1 MAKDTIPYISIHN
14 ARANNL
20 KGIDLDIPKNKLIV
34 ITGLSGSGKSSLA
47 FDTLYAE
54 GQRRYVESMSS
65 YARQFMGRL
74 RKPEVD
80 MISGLTPTIA
90 IEQRVISHNPRSTV
104 GTVTE
109 IYDYLKLLFARIGK
123 TFSPVSGKLVKRHQV
138 MDVVN
143 YINSL
148 PLGTEI
154 YILAPVSIPKERS
167 IDEQLFTLMQQGYS
181 RVLIDG
187 EITRI
192 DDFIEKKGKSKR
204 KPSLMIVVDRLKRT
218 EHSEDAIGRLSDSVQ
233 TAFYEGK
240 DTCKILSISN
250 EERTEMEFS
259 TRFEADGITFDIPSP
274 VMFAFNSP
282 YGACP
287 RCNGFGNVIGIDPAL
302 VVPNQSLSVFDGAIA
317 CWKGEK
323 MSLWKDRLVNSA
335 HRFNF
340 PIHKPYFELSEEQK
354 KLLWTGNSY
363 FGGINEFFDYVES
376 QAYKIQYRVLLSR
389 YRGKTTCPECKGLR
403 LKKEASYVK
412 VGGRSISELVNM
424 PIDELKTFFDNL
436 KLDEHDSA
444 ISERLLVEIKSRLS
458 FLLNVGLGYLTLNRS
473 SNTLSGGES
482 QRINLA
488 TSLGSSL
495 VGATYILDEPSI
507 GLHQRDTKQL
517 IKVLQRLRD
526 IGNTVI
532 VVEHD
537 EEIIRAADHI
547 IDIGPL
553 AGRLGGE
560 LVFQGDIKALA
571 KAKDSLT
578 ADYIYG
584 KASIAPPKKTRSWN
598 NAITIHN
605 ATENNLKNITVTFP
619 LNTFTVVTGVSGS
632 GKSTLVRDILYPAI
646 KRQLNETA
654 DYCGSFGSIDG
665 NISAIEA
672 IELVDQNPIG
682 KSSRSNPITY
692 IKAYDDIRQLFAEQ
706 KLAKMR
712 GITAAHFSFN
722 TPGGRCDDCDGEGTT
737 RIEMQFMADIYLP
750 CDVCHGKRFKD
761 EILDIT
767 FNGKNVSD
775 ILDMTIN
782 EAVEFFSQEKNNL
795 TEKILSKLK
804 PLQDV
809 GLGYVKMGQPSNTL
823 SGGESQRIKLA
834 SFLVKGQNQKRTLF
848 IFDEPTTGLHFDD
861 VRKLLDSL
869 EALVNRGHS
878 VIAIEHN
885 LDVIRSADHII
896 DLGPEGGQHGGEVV
910 FTGTPEQLMKNTKS
924 YTGKALAE
932 QKK

>member
-20 KGIDLDIPKNKLIV
+20 KGIDLDIPKNKLVV

-80 MISGLTPTIA
+80 MIKGLTPTIA

-123 TFSPVSGKLVKRHQV
+123 TISPVTGKEVKKHQV

-148 PLGTEI
+148 PLGAET
-154 YILAPVSIPKERS
+154 YILAPVTIPKERS
-167 IDEQLFTLMQQGYS
+167 IDEHLYTLMQQGYS
-181 RVLIDG
+181 RILIDG

-192 DDFIEKKGKSKR
+192 DDYMERKGKSKR
-204 KPSLMIVVDRLKRT
+204 KPDMMIVVDRLKRT
-218 EHSEDAIGRLSDSVQ
+218 EKTEEMTGRLSDSVQ

-240 DTCKILSISN
+240 DTCKILSVSDN
-250 EERTEMEFS
+250 ERTTVDFS
-259 TRFEADGITFDIPSP
+259 TRFEADGITFDVPSP
-274 VMFAFNSP
+274 FMFAFNSP

-287 RCNGFGNVIGIDPAL
+287 RCNGFGNIIGIDPSL
-302 VVPNQSLSVFDGAIA
+302 VIPNQSLSVFDGAIA
-317 CWKGEK
+317 CWKGDK
-323 MSLWKDRLVNSA
+323 MGLWKDQLVNNA
-335 HRFNF
+335 HHFNF
-340 PIHKPYFELSEEQK
+340 PIHKPYYELSDEQK
-354 KLLWTGNSY
+354 ELLWTGNKY
-363 FGGINEFFDYVES
+363 FDGIDSFFEYVES
-376 QAYKIQYRVLLSR
+376 QAYKIQYRVLLAR

-403 LKKEASYVK
+403 LRKSANYVK

-424 PIDELKTFFDNL
+424 PIDELIAFFDNL
-436 KLDEHDSA
+436 TLSEHDKA
-444 ISERLLVEIKSRLS
+444 VSERLLIEIKNRLS
-458 FLLNVGLGYLTLNRS
+458 FLMNVGLGYLTLNRS

-517 IKVLQRLRD
+517 IEVLQRLRD

-560 LVFQGDIKALA
+560 LVFQGDIEALTHA
-571 KAKDSLT
+571 QNSLT
-578 ADYIYG
+578 ADYITG
-584 KASIAPPKKTRSWN
+584 KKAIAIDKKPRLGKN
-598 NAITIHN
+598 VVTIHN
-605 ATENNLKNITVTFP
+605 ATENNLKNIDVSFP
-619 LNTFTVVTGVSGS
+619 LHTLTVVTGVSGS
-632 GKSTLVRDILYPAI
+632 GKSTLVRDILYPAL
-646 KRQLNETA
+646 KRHLNETA
-654 DYCGSFGSIDG
+654 DCCGNFGTLDG
-665 NISAIEA
+665 NLSAIEA
-672 IELVDQNPIG
+672 VELVDQNPIG

-712 GITAAHFSFN
+712 GVTATHFSFN
-722 TPGGRCDDCDGEGTT
+722 TPGGRCDNCEGEGTT
-737 RIEMQFMADIYLP
+737 KIEMQFMADIYLP
-750 CDVCHGKRFKD
+750 CEVCHGKRFKD

-767 FNGKNVSD
+767 FNGKNISD

-782 EAVEFFSQEKNNL
+782 EAIEFFSQNGNAI
-795 TEKILSKLK
+795 TERILNKLK

-834 SFLVKGQNQKRTLF
+834 SFLVKGQSQKSTLF

-861 VRKLLDSL
+861 VRKLLNSL
-869 EALVNRGHS
+869 EALINRGHS

-885 LDVIRSADHII
+885 LDVIRSADYII
-896 DLGPEGGQHGGEVV
+896 DLGPEAGQHGGEVV
-910 FTGTPEQLMKNTKS
+910 FAGTPAELAKNKKS
-924 YTGKALAE
+924 HTGKALGLHN
-932 QKK
+932 K